1 MSGGAARRGG
11 GTFVIRLVAI
21 AVGTAGCVPTPVT
34 AEGREVASL
43 YTLFLGAAAVVAAI
57 VVGSTTWAIVR
68 YRRRSDELPRQ
79 TYGNTRLEAI
89 WTLLPALTVVVLFV
103 AGFLV
108 LLRLESRAAAPGAE
122 VEVTAYRWGWSFT
135 YPAADVRVSGIG
147 LPGPE
152 IVLPVD
158 EPVRVRMTGADVIHS
173 FYVPEFLF
181 KRDANPGRVTE
192 FEFTIE
198 EEGTYRGQCAEFCGI
213 YHARMP
219 FSIVAV
225 PRADYD
231 AWLAANG
238 GAGESPVGAS
248 PGPPTG
254 ASPSP

>member
-1 MSGGAARRGG
+1 MRVRVAGRGRRAFAAALA
-11 GTFVIRLVAI
+11 VI
-21 AVGTAGCVPTPVT
+21 AVGAVGCIPTPAT
-34 AEGREVASL
+34 AEGRDIASL
-43 YTLFLGAAAVVAAI
+43 YALFLGAAAVVAAI
-57 VVGSTTWAIVR
+57 VVGSTTWAIFR
-68 YRRRSDELPRQ
+68 YRRRTDELPRQ

-122 VEVTAYRWGWSFT
+122 VEVTAYRWGWTFT
-135 YPAADVRVSGIG
+135 YPTADVTVSGIG

-158 EPVRVRMTGADVIHS
+158 EPVRVRLTGADVIHS

-181 KRDANPGRVTE
+181 KRDANPGRITE

-198 EEGTYRGQCAEFCGI
+198 EEGTYRGQCAEFCGV

-238 GAGESPVGAS
+238 GAGESPPGAS
-248 PGPPTG
+248 PGPSAG
-254 ASPSP
+254 ASASP

>member
-1 MSGGAARRGG
+1 MSAGVTRRGRLGAAVALLAIVGGA
-11 GTFVIRLVAI
+11 
-21 AVGTAGCVPTPVT
+21 AGCVPTPAT

-43 YTLFLGAAAVVAAI
+43 YMLFLGAAAVVAAI
-57 VVGSTTWAIVR
+57 VVGSTSWAIFR
-68 YRRRSDELPRQ
+68 YRRRTDALPHQ
-79 TYGNTRLEAI
+79 TYGNTRLEAV

-108 LLRLESRAAAPGAE
+108 LVRLESRAATPGAE
-122 VEVTAYRWGWSFT
+122 VEVTAFRWGWSFT
-135 YPAADVRVSGIG
+135 YPAADVTVSGIG

-158 EPVRVRMTGADVIHS
+158 EPVRVRLTGADVIHS

-219 FSIVAV
+219 FAIVAV

-238 GAGESPVGAS
+238 DEAGESPPADES
-248 PGPPTG
+248 PGGT
-254 ASPSP
+254 SPSP